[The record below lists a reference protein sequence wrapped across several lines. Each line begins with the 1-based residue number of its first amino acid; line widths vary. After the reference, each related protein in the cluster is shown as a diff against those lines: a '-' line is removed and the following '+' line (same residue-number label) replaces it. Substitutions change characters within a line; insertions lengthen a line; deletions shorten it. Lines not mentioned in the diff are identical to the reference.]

1 MTKQV
6 NISTESQAEDAKQ
19 KRQQIFDNINFDRQ
33 STIAEIIWTLKIVL
47 TLFKMGWGGGAKRP
61 PASFSPVTSSNVGI
75 IPQNLLTF
83 SFNAFA
89 ALV

>member
-47 TLFKMGWGGGAKRP
+47 TLFKMGWGWGGGGKKAPCQFFPCNFFKRRNY
-61 PASFSPVTSSNVGI
+61 SSK
-75 IPQNLLTF
+75 PF
-83 SFNAFA
+83 DF
-89 ALV
+89 